1 MNNLIVIT
9 YKRPATEIDKK
20 LYGTDTEYF
29 WDSEAFHDDSLADYF
44 VNRAKS
50 RYEDVNVFKC
60 SFADYMN
67 FVDNSSAYAHFEQTG
82 EHNLQV
88 IEEDVE
94 VGTEAQTERIQLL
107 LEMSRESETNSFDY
121 TVDVDDVGQIVLTPK
136 DEGTSFVSI
145 QRLAGYDSTEEVVEG
160 NTKKFA
166 LSLDA
171 NMLAENDN
179 FDWFVDIDEVGQA
192 VITPD
197 AEDTS
202 FLTVSVNDS
211 LNLITES
218 AEVAPIE
225 VGDKDTFD
233 IGDRVTANY
242 NKVSKSGVL
251 VDFVGEDPM
260 DSYTGV
266 NSGSFDAWVV
276 QFDDGSE
283 GLYAPQYLTKDTS
296 MQEEISNTIDTRDIA
311 DKIMRGDIPLYSEDG
326 EPDASYAHIEELDH
340 QDKLYLFRYYYD
352 PESNSAISYHTK
364 VVDDVTESAHT
375 LTEAEE
381 DSDVPQWKVTFD
393 TTDGNVE
400 EIFEATNIDDAIM
413 LAEQHIRMMSLK
425 GENPDAW
432 KSARITS
439 ATSISG

>member
-1 MNNLIVIT
+1 MNNLVVIT
-9 YKRPATEIDKK
+9 YKRPATEDDKK
-20 LYGTDTEYF
+20 LYGIQSEYF
-29 WDSEAFHDDSLADYF
+29 WDSEAFHDDELASF
-44 VNRAKS
+44 FINRAKA
-50 RYEDVNVFKC
+50 RYEDVDVFRC

-67 FVDNSSAYAHFEQTG
+67 FVDNKDAYVHFEQTG
-82 EHNLQV
+82 EHNLQK

-94 VGTEAQTERIQLL
+94 VGTEAHTEHIQLA
-107 LEMSRESETNSFDY
+107 LEMTRENDSNSFDY
-121 TVDVDDVGQIVLTPK
+121 TVDVDDVGQVVLTPK

-145 QRLAGYDSTEEVVEG
+145 SRLAGYDSVEDVTEG
-160 NTKKFA
+160 NTRNFA

-171 NMLAENDN
+171 NMIAEENDFN
-179 FDWFVDIDEVGQA
+179 WFVDIDEVGQA

-218 AEVAPIE
+218 AEADQIVISDE
-225 VGDKDTFD
+225 DTFD
-233 IGDRVTANY
+233 IGDRVIANY
-242 NKVSKSGVL
+242 NKVSKSGVI

-266 NSGSFDAWVV
+266 DSGSFEAWVV
-276 QFDDGSE
+276 KFDDGSE

-296 MQEEISNTIDTRDIA
+296 IQEEVTTEIDTREIA
-311 DKIMRGDIPLYSEDG
+311 DKIMRGDIPLYSQDG

-340 QDKLYLFRYYYD
+340 QDNLYLFRYYYD

-364 VVDDVTESAHT
+364 MVDDTEPEHT

-381 DSDVPQWKVTFD
+381 ETNIPQWKITFD
-393 TTDGNVE
+393 TTDGSIE
-400 EIFEATNIDDAIM
+400 EIFEASNIDDAIM

-432 KSARITS
+432 KSAEITS
-439 ATSISG
+439 AANISG

>member
-20 LYGTDTEYF
+20 LYGTETEYF

-82 EHNLQV
+82 EHNLQI

-121 TVDVDDVGQIVLTPK
+121 AVDVDDVGQIVLTPK

-145 QRLAGYDSTEEVVEG
+145 QRLAGYDSTEEIVEG

-211 LNLITES
+211 LNLVTES
-218 AEVAPIE
+218 AEASPIE
-225 VGDKDTFD
+225 IDEEEVS
-233 IGDRVTANY
+233 TA
-242 NKVSKSGVL
+242 
-251 VDFVGEDPM
+251 
-260 DSYTGV
+260 
-266 NSGSFDAWVV
+266 
-276 QFDDGSE
+276 
-283 GLYAPQYLTKDTS
+283 
-296 MQEEISNTIDTRDIA
+296 IDTRAIA
-311 DKIMRGDIPLYSEDG
+311 DKIIRGDIPLYSYDG

-364 VVDDVTESAHT
+364 VVDDATESEHT
-375 LTEAEE
+375 LTEAGE
-381 DSDVPQWKVTFD
+381 DSDMPQWKVTFD
-393 TTDGNVE
+393 TTDGSVE
-400 EIFEATNIDDAIM
+400 EIFEANRIDDAVM

>member
-20 LYGTDTEYF
+20 LYGTGTEYF
-29 WDSEAFHDDSLADYF
+29 WDSEAFHDDSLANYF

-107 LEMSRESETNSFDY
+107 LEMSRESETNLFDY

-145 QRLAGYDSTEEVVEG
+145 QRLAGYDSTEEIVEG

-197 AEDTS
+197 DEDTS

-211 LNLITES
+211 LNLVTES
-218 AEVAPIE
+218 AEATPIE
-225 VGDKDTFD
+225 VDEGE
-233 IGDRVTANY
+233 VSTA
-242 NKVSKSGVL
+242 
-251 VDFVGEDPM
+251 
-260 DSYTGV
+260 
-266 NSGSFDAWVV
+266 
-276 QFDDGSE
+276 
-283 GLYAPQYLTKDTS
+283 
-296 MQEEISNTIDTRDIA
+296 IDTRAIA
-311 DKIMRGDIPLYSEDG
+311 DKIMRGDIPLYSHEG

-364 VVDDVTESAHT
+364 MADDAIESEHT

-381 DSDVPQWKVTFD
+381 DSDMPQWKVTFD

-400 EIFEATNIDDAIM
+400 EIFEASSIDDAAM

-432 KSARITS
+432 KSAKITS

>member
-94 VGTEAQTERIQLL
+94 VGTEAQTEHIQLL

-145 QRLAGYDSTEEVVEG
+145 QRLAGYDSIEETVEE

-197 AEDTS
+197 DEDTS

-211 LNLITES
+211 LNLVTES
-218 AEVAPIE
+218 AESTPIE
-225 VGDKDTFD
+225 LDEEEAS
-233 IGDRVTANY
+233 TA
-242 NKVSKSGVL
+242 
-251 VDFVGEDPM
+251 
-260 DSYTGV
+260 
-266 NSGSFDAWVV
+266 
-276 QFDDGSE
+276 
-283 GLYAPQYLTKDTS
+283 
-296 MQEEISNTIDTRDIA
+296 IDTQAIA
-311 DKIMRGDIPLYSEDG
+311 DKIMSGDIPLYSYDG

-364 VVDDVTESAHT
+364 VVDDVVESEHA

-381 DSDVPQWKVTFD
+381 DSDMPQWKVTFD
-393 TTDGNVE
+393 TTDGSTE
-400 EIFEATNIDDAIM
+400 EIFEASNIDDAVM

-432 KSARITS
+432 K
-439 ATSISG
+439 